1 MVYDK
6 NCALS
11 YTILVEKIRKD
22 LYMRFLK
29 HFSYRSFF
37 MKAVMGISAI
47 CLFVSDGL
55 NASAASIKED
65 NIAHNQ
71 ALAVQSNAV
80 DNWPTGPVVSA
91 ESAILMD
98 ADSGAILYAKNI
110 HQKEYPASTTK
121 ILTTLIASERCS
133 MDEIVDFSYDAVHD
147 IDPGSN
153 HIAIEPGEQLTMEE
167 CLNAIL
173 IRSANEVSFAVAEH
187 ISGTTWQDFGDI
199 MNERAKEL
207 GCVDSH
213 FVNPN
218 GLPNEDHYTSAYD
231 LAMIGKAFFAN
242 EALCKMTMTHMLH
255 ILPSERQPDDIM
267 EVNKMELIPGGK
279 YAYPYLVGCKTGYTD
294 VARSTLVSCAEKDGM
309 KLICVVM
316 KDENPYHY
324 EDTIALFDYGFSN
337 FQKVNIAQTETKY
350 NIENAGSFY
359 GGNDIFGNSEP
370 ILQLNQDDCLTLP
383 NTITFED
390 AVSNISYD
398 NTEPGQVAVITYT
411 YHDVVLGT
419 ASIDFTASEKGSSVF
434 QDETAETTD
443 AAEATAATEGTD
455 STGATKETETAA
467 SETVGDSD
475 NSGIPTA
482 TGQTTSG
489 EEDTASGGPAV
500 IFINVVKVFFWILGI
515 AVVIF
520 LILLLRAF
528 LKNYHFAHRS
538 TRLTWRFNR
547 RRKRSRSRYR
557 SVDQDLQSRRKEAI
571 RQAKKRRKP
580 KKPNRFRD
588 LDF

>member
-1 MVYDK
+1 M
-6 NCALS
+6 
-11 YTILVEKIRKD
+11 
-22 LYMRFLK
+22 
-29 HFSYRSFF
+29 
-37 MKAVMGISAI
+37 
-47 CLFVSDGL
+47 
-55 NASAASIKED
+55 
-65 NIAHNQ
+65 
-71 ALAVQSNAV
+71 

-91 ESAILMD
+91 ESAILID
-98 ADSGAILYAKNI
+98 ADTGAILYAKNI

-316 KDENPYHY
+316 RDENPNYY
-324 EDTIALFDYGFSN
+324 EDTISLFDYGFSN
-337 FQKVNIAQTETKY
+337 FGKVNIAQTETKY
-350 NIENAGSFY
+350 NIENPGSFY
-359 GGNDIFGNSEP
+359 SGNDIFGNSKP
-370 ILQLNQDDCLTLP
+370 ILELNQSDCITLP

-390 AVSNISYD
+390 AVSDISYD
-398 NTEPGQVAVITYT
+398 NTDPGQVAVITYT

-434 QDETAETTD
+434 GDETTGTTEEV
-443 AAEATAATEGTD
+443 EATAATQEPD
-455 STGATKETETAA
+455 SA
-467 SETVGDSD
+467 ETVQPTEGAAADEPTGEGG
-475 NSGIPTA
+475 GIPAA
-482 TGQTTSG
+482 TQPAASG

-528 LKNYHFAHRS
+528 VKNYHFAHRS

-547 RRKRSRSRYR
+547 RRNRSRSRYR
-557 SVDQDLQSRRKEAI
+557 SVDQNLQNRRKEAI

>member
-1 MVYDK
+1 
-6 NCALS
+6 
-11 YTILVEKIRKD
+11 
-22 LYMRFLK
+22 MRFFK
-29 HFSYRSFF
+29 HFSYRTLFT
-37 MKAVMGISAI
+37 KAVMGISAI
-47 CLFVSDGL
+47 CLFASQGL
-55 NASAASIKED
+55 SATAATIKEE
-65 NIAHNQ
+65 NIAYNQ
-71 ALAVQSNAV
+71 SLAVQSNAV
-80 DNWPTGPVVSA
+80 ANWPTGPVISA

-98 ADSGAILYAKNI
+98 ADTGAILYAKNI

-231 LAMIGKAFFAN
+231 LAMIGRAFFAN

-316 KDENPYHY
+316 KDENPNYY
-324 EDTIALFDYGFSN
+324 EDTISLFDYGFSN
-337 FQKVNIAQTETKY
+337 FQRVNISQTETKY
-350 NIENAGSFY
+350 NIDNAGSFY
-359 GGNDIFGNSEP
+359 SGNDIFGNSKP
-370 ILQLNQDDCLTLP
+370 ILQLNQTDSITLP
-383 NTITFED
+383 NTITFWD
-390 AVSNISYD
+390 AVSTISYD
-398 NTEPGQVAVITYT
+398 NTEPGQAAVITYT
-411 YHDVVLGT
+411 YNDVVLGT

-434 QDETAETTD
+434 GDETTGTTD
-443 AAEATAATEGTD
+443 GAEATAATQEPD
-455 STGATKETETAA
+455 STGATQPTEGAA
-467 SETVGDSD
+467 ADEPAGEGG
-475 NSGIPTA
+475 GIPTA
-482 TGQTTSG
+482 TQPTASG

-500 IFINVVKVFFWILGI
+500 IFINVIKVFFWILGI
-515 AVVIF
+515 AVAIF
-520 LILLLRAF
+520 LVLLIRAF
-528 LKNYHFAHRS
+528 IKNYHFAHRS
-538 TRLTWRFNR
+538 TRLTWRFGR

-557 SVDQDLQSRRKEAI
+557 SVDQDLQSRRREAI

>member
-1 MVYDK
+1 MIENVHYHTPF
-6 NCALS
+6 LS
-11 YTILVEKIRKD
+11 GYSRKD

-29 HFSYRSFF
+29 HFSYKAFF
-37 MKAVMGISAI
+37 TKAVMGISAI
-47 CLFVSDGL
+47 CLFASQGL
-55 NASAASIKED
+55 SATAATIKEE
-65 NIAHNQ
+65 NIAYNQ
-71 ALAVQSNAV
+71 SLAVQSNAV
-80 DNWPTGPVVSA
+80 ANWPTGPVISA

-98 ADSGAILYAKNI
+98 ADTGAILYAKNI

-218 GLPNEDHYTSAYD
+218 GLPNEEHYTSAYD
-231 LAMIGKAFFAN
+231 LAMIGRAFFAN

-316 KDENPYHY
+316 RDENPNYY
-324 EDTIALFDYGFSN
+324 EDTISLFDYGFSN
-337 FQKVNIAQTETKY
+337 FQRVNISQTETKY
-350 NIENAGSFY
+350 NIDNAGSFY
-359 GGNDIFGNSEP
+359 SGNDIFGNSKP
-370 ILQLNQDDCLTLP
+370 ILQLNQTDSITLP
-383 NTITFED
+383 NTITFRD
-390 AVSNISYD
+390 AVSEISYD
-398 NTEPGQVAVITYT
+398 NTAPGQAAVITYT
-411 YHDVVLGT
+411 YNDVVLGT

-434 QDETAETTD
+434 GDETTGTTD
-443 AAEATAATEGTD
+443 GTEATAATQEPD
-455 STGATKETETAA
+455 STGATQPTEGAA
-467 SETVGDSD
+467 ADEAAGEGG
-475 NSGIPTA
+475 GIPTA
-482 TGQTTSG
+482 TQPTASG

-500 IFINVVKVFFWILGI
+500 IFINVIKVFFWILGI

-520 LILLLRAF
+520 LMLLVRAF
-528 LKNYHFAHRS
+528 VKNYHFAHRS
-538 TRLTWRFNR
+538 TRLTWRFDR

-557 SVDQDLQSRRKEAI
+557 SVDQDLQSRRREAI

>member
-1 MVYDK
+1 MKQSKKVVARIIILILALFTVIPGTVSQKVY
-6 NCALS
+6 AEPGGS
-11 YTILVEKIRKD
+11 E
-22 LYMRFLK
+22 
-29 HFSYRSFF
+29 S
-37 MKAVMGISAI
+37 
-47 CLFVSDGL
+47 
-55 NASAASIKED
+55 
-65 NIAHNQ
+65 NQ
-71 ALAVQSNAV
+71 AADASKDDSNKKEEKKEEDMTPEEREKKAEEDAYKMEIQSNGWK
-80 DNWPTGPVVSA
+80 NWPKGPGTYGEA
-91 ESAILMD
+91 AIVMD
-98 ADSGAILYAKNI
+98 AGTGSILYAKNI

-218 GLPNEDHYTSAYD
+218 GLPNEEHYTSAYD
-231 LAMIGKAFFAN
+231 LAMIGRAFFAN

-316 KDENPYHY
+316 KDENPNYY

-337 FQKVNIAQTETKY
+337 FQRMNISQTETKY
-350 NIENAGSFY
+350 NIDNAGAFY
-359 GGNDIFGNSEP
+359 SGNDIFGNSKP
-370 ILQLNQDDCLTLP
+370 ILQLNQNDSITLP
-383 NTITFED
+383 NTITFRD
-390 AVSNISYD
+390 AVSAISYD
-398 NTEPGQVAVITYT
+398 NTAPGQAAVITYT
-411 YHDVVLGT
+411 YNDVVLGT

-434 QDETAETTD
+434 GDETTGTTD
-443 AAEATAATEGTD
+443 GAEATAATQEPD
-455 STGATKETETAA
+455 STGATQPAA
-467 SETVGDSD
+467 
-475 NSGIPTA
+475 
-482 TGQTTSG
+482 SG

-500 IFINVVKVFFWILGI
+500 IFINVIKVFFWILGI

-520 LILLLRAF
+520 LILLIRAF
-528 LKNYHFAHRS
+528 IKNYQFAHRS
-538 TRLTWRFNR
+538 TRLTWRFGR

-557 SVDQDLQSRRKEAI
+557 SVNQDLQSRRREAI

>member
-1 MVYDK
+1 MIENVHYHTPF
-6 NCALS
+6 LS
-11 YTILVEKIRKD
+11 GYSRKD

-29 HFSYRSFF
+29 HFSYRAFF
-37 MKAVMGISAI
+37 TKAVMGISAI
-47 CLFVSDGL
+47 CLFASQGL
-55 NASAASIKED
+55 SATAATIKEE
-65 NIAHNQ
+65 NIAYNQ
-71 ALAVQSNAV
+71 SLAVQSNAV
-80 DNWPTGPVVSA
+80 ANWPTGPVISA

-98 ADSGAILYAKNI
+98 ADTGAILYAKNI

-218 GLPNEDHYTSAYD
+218 GLPNEEHYTSAYD
-231 LAMIGKAFFAN
+231 LAMIGRAFFAN

-316 KDENPYHY
+316 KDENPNYY
-324 EDTIALFDYGFSN
+324 EDTISLFDYGFSN
-337 FQKVNIAQTETKY
+337 FQRVNISQTETKY
-350 NIENAGSFY
+350 NIDNAGSFY
-359 GGNDIFGNSEP
+359 SGNDIFGNSKP
-370 ILQLNQDDCLTLP
+370 ILQLNQNDSITLP
-383 NTITFED
+383 NTITFWD
-390 AVSNISYD
+390 AVSTISYD
-398 NTEPGQVAVITYT
+398 NTEPGQAAVITYT
-411 YHDVVLGT
+411 YNDVVLGT

-434 QDETAETTD
+434 GDETTGTTD
-443 AAEATAATEGTD
+443 GAEATAATQEPD
-455 STGATKETETAA
+455 STGATQPTEGAA
-467 SETVGDSD
+467 ADEPAGEGG
-475 NSGIPTA
+475 GIPTA
-482 TGQTTSG
+482 TQPTASG

-500 IFINVVKVFFWILGI
+500 IFINVIKVFFWILGI
-515 AVVIF
+515 AAAIF
-520 LILLLRAF
+520 LVLLTRAF
-528 LKNYHFAHRS
+528 IKNYHFAHRS
-538 TRLTWRFNR
+538 TRLTWRFGR

-557 SVDQDLQSRRKEAI
+557 SVDQDLQSRRREAI

>member
-1 MVYDK
+1 
-6 NCALS
+6 
-11 YTILVEKIRKD
+11 
-22 LYMRFLK
+22 MRFFN
-29 HFSYRSFF
+29 HFSYRTFF
-37 MKAVMGISAI
+37 TKAVMGISAI
-47 CLFVSDGL
+47 CLFASQGL
-55 NASAASIKED
+55 SASAATIKEE
-65 NIAHNQ
+65 NIAYNQ
-71 ALAVQSNAV
+71 SLAVQSNAV
-80 DNWPTGPVVSA
+80 ANWPTGPVVSA

-98 ADSGAILYAKNI
+98 ADTGAILYAKNI

-153 HIAIEPGEQLTMEE
+153 HIAIDPGEQLTMEE

-187 ISGTTWQDFGDI
+187 ISGTTWQDFASI

-207 GCVDSH
+207 GCVDSN

-218 GLPNEDHYTSAYD
+218 GLPNENHYTSAYD
-231 LAMIGKAFFAN
+231 LAMIGRAFFAN

-255 ILPSERQPDDIM
+255 ISPSERQPDDIM

-294 VARSTLVSCAEKDGM
+294 VARSTLVSCAEKAGM

-316 KDENPYHY
+316 KDENPNYY

-337 FQKVNIAQTETKY
+337 FQRVNISQTETRY

-359 GGNDIFGNSEP
+359 SGNDIFGNSTP
-370 ILQLNQDDCLTLP
+370 ILELNQTDCITLP
-383 NTITFED
+383 NTITFQD

-411 YHDVVLGT
+411 YNNVVLGT
-419 ASIDFTASEKGSSVF
+419 ASLDFTAAENGSSVF
-434 QDETAETTD
+434 RDNTVETAEATEETGETG
-443 AAEATAATEGTD
+443 EAQTAATEEGVAETG
-455 STGATKETETAA
+455 STG
-467 SETVGDSD
+467 
-475 NSGIPTA
+475 GIPAA
-482 TGQTTSG
+482 TQETSVEEENSASDGQ
-489 EEDTASGGPAV
+489 PV
-500 IFINVVKVFFWILGI
+500 IFVNVVKVFFCVLGV
-515 AVVIF
+515 AVLIF
-520 LILLLRAF
+520 LAFLLRSVI
-528 LKNYHFAHRS
+528 KNYHFAHRS

-547 RRKRSRSRYR
+547 RRNRSRSRYH
-557 SVDQDLQSRRKEAI
+557 SVDQGLRSRRKEAI
-571 RQAKKRRKP
+571 RQAKRRQKS
-580 KKPNRFRD
+580 KKSTRFHG
-588 LDF
+588 

>member
-1 MVYDK
+1 
-6 NCALS
+6 
-11 YTILVEKIRKD
+11 
-22 LYMRFLK
+22 
-29 HFSYRSFF
+29 
-37 MKAVMGISAI
+37 MGISAI
-47 CLFVSDGL
+47 CLFASQGL
-55 NASAASIKED
+55 SATAATIKEE
-65 NIAHNQ
+65 NIAYNQ
-71 ALAVQSNAV
+71 SLAVQSNAV
-80 DNWPTGPVVSA
+80 ANWPTGPVISA

-98 ADSGAILYAKNI
+98 ADTGAILYAKNI

-231 LAMIGKAFFAN
+231 LAMIGRAFFAN

-316 KDENPYHY
+316 KDENPNYY

-337 FQKVNIAQTETKY
+337 FQRVNISQTETKY
-350 NIENAGSFY
+350 NIDNAGSFY
-359 GGNDIFGNSEP
+359 SGNDIFGNSKP
-370 ILQLNQDDCLTLP
+370 ILQLNQNDSITLP
-383 NTITFED
+383 NTITFRD
-390 AVSNISYD
+390 AVSTISYD
-398 NTEPGQVAVITYT
+398 NTEPGQAAVITYT
-411 YHDVVLGT
+411 YNDVVLGT

-434 QDETAETTD
+434 GDETTGTTD
-443 AAEATAATEGTD
+443 GTEATAATQEPD
-455 STGATKETETAA
+455 STGATQPTEGAA
-467 SETVGDSD
+467 ADEPAGEGG
-475 NSGIPTA
+475 GIPTA
-482 TGQTTSG
+482 TQPTASG

-500 IFINVVKVFFWILGI
+500 IFINVIKVFFWILGI
-515 AVVIF
+515 VAAIF
-520 LILLLRAF
+520 LVLLIRAF
-528 LKNYHFAHRS
+528 IKNYHFAHRS
-538 TRLTWRFNR
+538 TRLTWRFGR

-557 SVDQDLQSRRKEAI
+557 SVDQDLQSRRREAI

>member
-1 MVYDK
+1 
-6 NCALS
+6 
-11 YTILVEKIRKD
+11 
-22 LYMRFLK
+22 
-29 HFSYRSFF
+29 
-37 MKAVMGISAI
+37 MGISAL
-47 CLFVSDGL
+47 CLFASQGL
-55 NASAASIKED
+55 SVSAATIKEE
-65 NIAHNQ
+65 NIARNQ
-71 ALAVQSNAV
+71 ALAIQSNEVA
-80 DNWPTGPVVSA
+80 NWPTGPVVSA
-91 ESAILMD
+91 GSAILMD
-98 ADSGAILYAKNI
+98 ADTGAILYAKNI

-153 HIAIEPGEQLTMEE
+153 HIAIEPGEQLTIEE

-231 LAMIGKAFFAN
+231 LAMIGRAFFAN

-316 KDENPYHY
+316 KDENPNYY

-337 FQKVNIAQTETKY
+337 FQRMNISQTETKY
-350 NIENAGSFY
+350 NIDNAGAFY
-359 GGNDIFGNSEP
+359 SGNDIFGNSKP
-370 ILQLNQDDCLTLP
+370 ILQLNQNDSITLP
-383 NTITFED
+383 NTITFQD
-390 AVSNISYD
+390 AVSAISYD
-398 NTEPGQVAVITYT
+398 NTAPGQAAVITYT
-411 YHDVVLGT
+411 YNDVVLGT

-434 QDETAETTD
+434 GDETTGTTD
-443 AAEATAATEGTD
+443 GAEATAATQEPG
-455 STGATKETETAA
+455 STGATQPTEGAA
-467 SETVGDSD
+467 ADEPADEGG
-475 NSGIPTA
+475 GIPTA
-482 TGQTTSG
+482 TQPAASG

-500 IFINVVKVFFWILGI
+500 IFINVIKVFFWILGI

-528 LKNYHFAHRS
+528 IKNYQFAHRS
-538 TRLTWRFNR
+538 TRLTWRFGR

-557 SVDQDLQSRRKEAI
+557 SVNQDLQSRRREAI

>member
-1 MVYDK
+1 
-6 NCALS
+6 
-11 YTILVEKIRKD
+11 
-22 LYMRFLK
+22 
-29 HFSYRSFF
+29 
-37 MKAVMGISAI
+37 MGISAL
-47 CLFVSDGL
+47 CLFASQGL
-55 NASAASIKED
+55 SVSAATIKEE
-65 NIAHNQ
+65 NIARNQ
-71 ALAVQSNAV
+71 ALAIQSNEVA
-80 DNWPTGPVVSA
+80 NWPTGPVVSA

-98 ADSGAILYAKNI
+98 ADTGAILYAKNI
-110 HQKEYPASTTK
+110 HQQEYPASTTK

-153 HIAIEPGEQLTMEE
+153 HIAIDPGEQLTMEE

-218 GLPNEDHYTSAYD
+218 GLPNEEHYTSAYD
-231 LAMIGKAFFAN
+231 LAMIGRAFFAN

-316 KDENPYHY
+316 KDENPNYY

-337 FQKVNIAQTETKY
+337 FQRANISQTETKY
-350 NIENAGSFY
+350 NIDNAGAFY
-359 GGNDIFGNSEP
+359 SGNDIFGNSKP
-370 ILQLNQDDCLTLP
+370 ILQLNQNDSITLP
-383 NTITFED
+383 NTITFRD
-390 AVSNISYD
+390 AVSAISYD
-398 NTEPGQVAVITYT
+398 NTAPGQAAVITYT
-411 YHDVVLGT
+411 YNDVVLGT

-434 QDETAETTD
+434 GDETTGTTD
-443 AAEATAATEGTD
+443 GAEATAATQEPD
-455 STGATKETETAA
+455 STGATQPTEGAA
-467 SETVGDSD
+467 ADEPADEGG
-475 NSGIPTA
+475 GIPTA
-482 TGQTTSG
+482 TQPATSG

-500 IFINVVKVFFWILGI
+500 IFINVIKVFFWILGI

-520 LILLLRAF
+520 LILLIRAF
-528 LKNYHFAHRS
+528 IKNYQFAHRS
-538 TRLTWRFNR
+538 TRLTWRFGR

-557 SVDQDLQSRRKEAI
+557 SVNQDLQSRRREAI

>member
-1 MVYDK
+1 MIENVHYHTPF
-6 NCALS
+6 LS
-11 YTILVEKIRKD
+11 GYSRKD
-22 LYMRFLK
+22 LYMRFSK
-29 HFSYRSFF
+29 HFSYRAFF
-37 MKAVMGISAI
+37 TKAVMGISAI
-47 CLFVSDGL
+47 CLFASQGL
-55 NASAASIKED
+55 SATAATIKEE
-65 NIAHNQ
+65 NIAYNQ
-71 ALAVQSNAV
+71 SLAVQSNAV
-80 DNWPTGPVVSA
+80 ANWPTGPVISA

-98 ADSGAILYAKNI
+98 ADTGAILYAKNI

-187 ISGTTWQDFGDI
+187 ISGTTWHDFGDI

-231 LAMIGKAFFAN
+231 LAMIGRAFFAN

-316 KDENPYHY
+316 KDENPNYY
-324 EDTIALFDYGFSN
+324 EDTISLFDYGFSN
-337 FQKVNIAQTETKY
+337 FQRVNISQTETKY
-350 NIENAGSFY
+350 NIDNAGSFY
-359 GGNDIFGNSEP
+359 SGNDIFGNSKP
-370 ILQLNQDDCLTLP
+370 ILQLNQTDSITLP
-383 NTITFED
+383 NTITFWD
-390 AVSNISYD
+390 AVSTISYD
-398 NTEPGQVAVITYT
+398 NTEPGQAAVITYT
-411 YHDVVLGT
+411 YNDVVLGT

-434 QDETAETTD
+434 GDETTGTTD
-443 AAEATAATEGTD
+443 GAEATAATQEQD
-455 STGATKETETAA
+455 STGATQPTEGAA
-467 SETVGDSD
+467 ADEPAGEGG
-475 NSGIPTA
+475 GIPTA
-482 TGQTTSG
+482 TQPTASG

-500 IFINVVKVFFWILGI
+500 IFINVIKVFFWILGI
-515 AVVIF
+515 AAAIF
-520 LILLLRAF
+520 LVLLIRAF
-528 LKNYHFAHRS
+528 IKNYHFAHRS
-538 TRLTWRFNR
+538 TRLTWRFGR

-557 SVDQDLQSRRKEAI
+557 SVDQDLQSRRREAI

>member
-1 MVYDK
+1 
-6 NCALS
+6 
-11 YTILVEKIRKD
+11 
-22 LYMRFLK
+22 
-29 HFSYRSFF
+29 
-37 MKAVMGISAI
+37 MGISAL
-47 CLFVSDGL
+47 CLFASQGL
-55 NASAASIKED
+55 SVSAATIKEE
-65 NIAHNQ
+65 NIARNQ
-71 ALAVQSNAV
+71 ALAIQSNEVA
-80 DNWPTGPVVSA
+80 NWPTGPVVSA
-91 ESAILMD
+91 GSAILMD
-98 ADSGAILYAKNI
+98 ADTGAILYAKNI
-110 HQKEYPASTTK
+110 HQQEYPASTTK

-218 GLPNEDHYTSAYD
+218 GLPNEEHYTSAYD
-231 LAMIGKAFFAN
+231 LAMIGRAFFAN

-316 KDENPYHY
+316 KDENPNYY

-337 FQKVNIAQTETKY
+337 FQRMNISQTETKY
-350 NIENAGSFY
+350 NIDNAGAFY
-359 GGNDIFGNSEP
+359 SGNDIFGNSKP
-370 ILQLNQDDCLTLP
+370 ILQLNQNDSITLP
-383 NTITFED
+383 NTITFQD
-390 AVSNISYD
+390 AVSAISYD
-398 NTEPGQVAVITYT
+398 NTAPGQAAVITYT
-411 YHDVVLGT
+411 YNDVVLGT

-434 QDETAETTD
+434 GGETTGTTD
-443 AAEATAATEGTD
+443 GAEATAATQEPG
-455 STGATKETETAA
+455 STGATQPTEGAA
-467 SETVGDSD
+467 ADEPADEGG
-475 NSGIPTA
+475 GIPTA
-482 TGQTTSG
+482 TQPAASG

-500 IFINVVKVFFWILGI
+500 IFINVIKVFFWILGI

-528 LKNYHFAHRS
+528 IKNYQFAHRS
-538 TRLTWRFNR
+538 TRLTWRFGR

-557 SVDQDLQSRRKEAI
+557 SVNQDLQSRRREAI

>member
-1 MVYDK
+1 
-6 NCALS
+6 
-11 YTILVEKIRKD
+11 
-22 LYMRFLK
+22 MRFLK
-29 HFSYRSFF
+29 HFSYRTFF
-37 MKAVMGISAI
+37 TKAVMGISAI
-47 CLFVSDGL
+47 CLFASQGL
-55 NASAASIKED
+55 SATAATIKEE
-65 NIAHNQ
+65 NIAYNQ
-71 ALAVQSNAV
+71 SLAVQSNAV
-80 DNWPTGPVVSA
+80 ANWPTGPVISA

-98 ADSGAILYAKNI
+98 ADTGAILYAKNI

-231 LAMIGKAFFAN
+231 LAMIGRAFFAN

-316 KDENPYHY
+316 KDENPNYY
-324 EDTIALFDYGFSN
+324 EDTISLFDYGFSN
-337 FQKVNIAQTETKY
+337 FQRVNISQTETKY
-350 NIENAGSFY
+350 NIDNAGSFY
-359 GGNDIFGNSEP
+359 SGNDIFGNSKP
-370 ILQLNQDDCLTLP
+370 ILQLNQTDSITLP
-383 NTITFED
+383 NTITFWD
-390 AVSNISYD
+390 AVSTISYD
-398 NTEPGQVAVITYT
+398 NTEPGQAAVITYT
-411 YHDVVLGT
+411 YNDVVLGT

-434 QDETAETTD
+434 GDETTGTTD
-443 AAEATAATEGTD
+443 GAEATAATQEPD
-455 STGATKETETAA
+455 STGATQPTEGAA
-467 SETVGDSD
+467 ADEPAGEGG
-475 NSGIPTA
+475 GIPTA
-482 TGQTTSG
+482 TQPTASG
-489 EEDTASGGPAV
+489 EEDTVSGGPAV
-500 IFINVVKVFFWILGI
+500 IFINVIKVFFWILGI

-520 LILLLRAF
+520 LILLIRAF
-528 LKNYHFAHRS
+528 IKNYQFAHRS
-538 TRLTWRFNR
+538 TRLTWRFGR

-557 SVDQDLQSRRKEAI
+557 SVNQDLQSRRREAI

>member
-1 MVYDK
+1 MQFF
-6 NCALS
+6 
-11 YTILVEKIRKD
+11 R
-22 LYMRFLK
+22 
-29 HFSYRSFF
+29 HFSYRTIFT
-37 MKAVMGISAI
+37 KAVLGISAL
-47 CLFVSDGL
+47 CLLASQGLCVS
-55 NASAASIKED
+55 ATTIKEE

-71 ALAVQSNAV
+71 SLAIQSNAV
-80 DNWPTGPVVSA
+80 ENWPTGPVVSA

-98 ADSGAILYAKNI
+98 ADTGAILYAKNI
-110 HQKEYPASTTK
+110 HQQEYPASTTK

-187 ISGTTWQDFGDI
+187 ISGTTWQDFAPI

-207 GCVDSH
+207 GCVDSN

-218 GLPNEDHYTSAYD
+218 GLPNENHYTSAYD
-231 LAMIGKAFFAN
+231 LAMIGRAFFAN

-316 KDENPYHY
+316 KDENPNYY

-337 FQKVNIAQTETKY
+337 FQRVNISQTETKY

-359 GGNDIFGNSEP
+359 SGNDIFGNSKP
-370 ILQLNQDDCLTLP
+370 ILELNQTDSITLP
-383 NTITFED
+383 NTITFQD
-390 AVSNISYD
+390 AVSSISYD

-411 YHDVVLGT
+411 YNDVVLGT
-419 ASIDFTASEKGSSVF
+419 ASLDFTAAEMGSSVF
-434 QDETAETTD
+434 RGNTEETT
-443 AAEATAATEGTD
+443 EATTE
-455 STGATKETETAA
+455 STQNGEPQSVPTGESNIETTETA
-467 SETVGDSD
+467 GDKTD
-475 NSGIPTA
+475 NAGGIPAA
-482 TGQTTSG
+482 TQETDP
-489 EEDTASGGPAV
+489 EEESNASGGPAV
-500 IFINVVKVFFWILGI
+500 IFINVVKVFFCILGV
-515 AVVIF
+515 AVLIF
-520 LILLLRAF
+520 LAFLLRAVI
-528 LKNYHFAHRS
+528 KNYHFAHRS

-547 RRKRSRSRYR
+547 RRNRSRSGYR
-557 SVDQDLQSRRKEAI
+557 SVDQDLRNRRKEAI

-580 KKPNRFRD
+580 KKSSRFRG
-588 LDF
+588 

>member
-1 MVYDK
+1 MQFF
-6 NCALS
+6 
-11 YTILVEKIRKD
+11 R
-22 LYMRFLK
+22 
-29 HFSYRSFF
+29 HFSYRSFLTR
-37 MKAVMGISAI
+37 AVMGISAL
-47 CLFVSDGL
+47 CLFASQGL
-55 NASAASIKED
+55 SVSAATIKEE

-71 ALAVQSNAV
+71 ALAIQSNEVA
-80 DNWPTGPVVSA
+80 NWPTGPVVSA

-98 ADSGAILYAKNI
+98 ADTGAILYAKNI
-110 HQKEYPASTTK
+110 HQQEYPASTTK

-153 HIAIEPGEQLTMEE
+153 HIAIDPGEQLTMEE

-218 GLPNEDHYTSAYD
+218 GLPNEEHYTSAYD
-231 LAMIGKAFFAN
+231 LAMIGRAFFAN

-316 KDENPYHY
+316 KDENPNYY

-337 FQKVNIAQTETKY
+337 FQRANISQTETKY
-350 NIENAGSFY
+350 NIDNAGAFY
-359 GGNDIFGNSEP
+359 SGNDIFGNSKP
-370 ILQLNQDDCLTLP
+370 ILQLNQNDSITLP
-383 NTITFED
+383 NTITFQD
-390 AVSNISYD
+390 AVSAISYD
-398 NTEPGQVAVITYT
+398 NTAPGQAAVITYT
-411 YHDVVLGT
+411 YNDVVLGT

-434 QDETAETTD
+434 GDETTGTTD
-443 AAEATAATEGTD
+443 GAEATAATQEPD
-455 STGATKETETAA
+455 STGATQPTEGAA
-467 SETVGDSD
+467 ADEPADEGG
-475 NSGIPTA
+475 GIPTA
-482 TGQTTSG
+482 TQPAASG

-500 IFINVVKVFFWILGI
+500 IFINVIKVFFWILGI

-520 LILLLRAF
+520 LILLIRAF
-528 LKNYHFAHRS
+528 IKNYQFAHRS
-538 TRLTWRFNR
+538 TRLTWRFGR

-557 SVDQDLQSRRKEAI
+557 SVNQDLQSRRREAI

>member
-1 MVYDK
+1 MIENVHYHTPF
-6 NCALS
+6 LS
-11 YTILVEKIRKD
+11 GYSRKD

-29 HFSYRSFF
+29 HFSYKAFF
-37 MKAVMGISAI
+37 TKAVMGISAI
-47 CLFVSDGL
+47 CLFASQGL
-55 NASAASIKED
+55 SATAATIKEE
-65 NIAHNQ
+65 NIAYNQ
-71 ALAVQSNAV
+71 SLAVQSNAV
-80 DNWPTGPVVSA
+80 ANWPTGPVISA

-98 ADSGAILYAKNI
+98 ADTGAILYAKNI

-218 GLPNEDHYTSAYD
+218 GLPNEEHYTSAYD
-231 LAMIGKAFFAN
+231 LAMIGRAFFAN

-294 VARSTLVSCAEKDGM
+294 VARSTLVSCAEKNGM

-316 KDENPYHY
+316 RDENPNYY
-324 EDTIALFDYGFSN
+324 EDTISLFDYGFSN
-337 FQKVNIAQTETKY
+337 FQRVNISQTETKY
-350 NIENAGSFY
+350 NIDNAGAFY
-359 GGNDIFGNSEP
+359 SGNDIFGNSKP
-370 ILQLNQDDCLTLP
+370 ILQLNQNDSITLP
-383 NTITFED
+383 NTITFWD
-390 AVSNISYD
+390 AVSTISYD
-398 NTEPGQVAVITYT
+398 NTAPGQAAVITYT
-411 YHDVVLGT
+411 YNDVVLGT

-434 QDETAETTD
+434 GDETTGTTD
-443 AAEATAATEGTD
+443 GAEATAATQEPD
-455 STGATKETETAA
+455 STGATQPTEGAA
-467 SETVGDSD
+467 ADEPAGEGG
-475 NSGIPTA
+475 GIPTA
-482 TGQTTSG
+482 TQPTASG

-500 IFINVVKVFFWILGI
+500 IFINVIKVFFWILGI
-515 AVVIF
+515 AAAIF
-520 LILLLRAF
+520 LVLLIRAF
-528 LKNYHFAHRS
+528 IKNYHFAHRS
-538 TRLTWRFNR
+538 TRLTWRFGR

-557 SVDQDLQSRRKEAI
+557 SVDQDLQSRRREAI

>member
-1 MVYDK
+1 
-6 NCALS
+6 
-11 YTILVEKIRKD
+11 
-22 LYMRFLK
+22 
-29 HFSYRSFF
+29 
-37 MKAVMGISAI
+37 MGISAI
-47 CLFVSDGL
+47 CLFASQGL
-55 NASAASIKED
+55 SATAATIKEE
-65 NIAHNQ
+65 NIAYNQ
-71 ALAVQSNAV
+71 SLAVQSNAV
-80 DNWPTGPVVSA
+80 ANWPTGPVISA

-98 ADSGAILYAKNI
+98 ADTGAILYAKNI

-231 LAMIGKAFFAN
+231 LAMIGRAFFAN

-316 KDENPYHY
+316 KDENPNYY
-324 EDTIALFDYGFSN
+324 EDTISLFDYGFSN
-337 FQKVNIAQTETKY
+337 FQRVNISQTETKY
-350 NIENAGSFY
+350 NIDNAGSFY
-359 GGNDIFGNSEP
+359 SGNDIFGNSKP
-370 ILQLNQDDCLTLP
+370 ILQLNQTDSITLP
-383 NTITFED
+383 NTITFWD
-390 AVSNISYD
+390 AVSTISYD
-398 NTEPGQVAVITYT
+398 NTEPGQAAVITYT
-411 YHDVVLGT
+411 YNDVVLGT

-434 QDETAETTD
+434 GDETTGTTD
-443 AAEATAATEGTD
+443 GAEATAATQEPD
-455 STGATKETETAA
+455 STGATQPTEGAA
-467 SETVGDSD
+467 ADEPAGEGG
-475 NSGIPTA
+475 GIPTA
-482 TGQTTSG
+482 TQPTASG
-489 EEDTASGGPAV
+489 KEDTASGGPAV
-500 IFINVVKVFFWILGI
+500 IFINVIKVFFWILGI
-515 AVVIF
+515 AAAIF
-520 LILLLRAF
+520 LVLLTRAF
-528 LKNYHFAHRS
+528 IKNYHFAHRS
-538 TRLTWRFNR
+538 TRLTWRFGR

-557 SVDQDLQSRRKEAI
+557 SVDQDLQSRRREAI

>member
-1 MVYDK
+1 
-6 NCALS
+6 
-11 YTILVEKIRKD
+11 
-22 LYMRFLK
+22 MRFFN
-29 HFSYRSFF
+29 HFSYRTFF
-37 MKAVMGISAI
+37 TKAVMGISAI
-47 CLFVSDGL
+47 CLFASQGL
-55 NASAASIKED
+55 SASAATIKEE
-65 NIAHNQ
+65 NIAYNQ
-71 ALAVQSNAV
+71 SLAVQSNAV
-80 DNWPTGPVVSA
+80 ANWPTGPVVSA

-98 ADSGAILYAKNI
+98 ADTGAILYAKNI

-153 HIAIEPGEQLTMEE
+153 HIAIDPGEQLTMEE

-187 ISGTTWQDFGDI
+187 ISGTTWQDFAPI

-207 GCVDSH
+207 GCVDSN

-218 GLPNEDHYTSAYD
+218 GLPNENHYTSAYD

-255 ILPSERQPDDIM
+255 ISPSERQPDDIM

-316 KDENPYHY
+316 KDENPNYY

-337 FQKVNIAQTETKY
+337 FQRVNISQTETRY

-359 GGNDIFGNSEP
+359 SGNDIFGNSTP
-370 ILQLNQDDCLTLP
+370 ILELNQTDCITLP
-383 NTITFED
+383 NTTTFQD

-411 YHDVVLGT
+411 YNDVVLGT
-419 ASIDFTASEKGSSVF
+419 ASLDFTAAENGSSVF
-434 QDETAETTD
+434 RDNTAETAEATEETGETGEAQTT
-443 AAEATAATEGTD
+443 ATEEGVAETGSTGGIPAATQ
-455 STGATKETETAA
+455 ETSVEEENSA
-467 SETVGDSD
+467 SD
-475 NSGIPTA
+475 
-482 TGQTTSG
+482 GQ
-489 EEDTASGGPAV
+489 PV
-500 IFINVVKVFFWILGI
+500 IFVNVVKVFFCVLGV
-515 AVVIF
+515 AVLIF
-520 LILLLRAF
+520 LAFLLRSVI
-528 LKNYHFAHRS
+528 KNYYFAHRS

-547 RRKRSRSRYR
+547 RRNRSRSRYH
-557 SVDQDLQSRRKEAI
+557 SVDQDLRSRRKEAI
-571 RQAKKRRKP
+571 RQAKRRQKS
-580 KKPNRFRD
+580 KKSTRFHG
-588 LDF
+588 

>member
-1 MVYDK
+1 
-6 NCALS
+6 
-11 YTILVEKIRKD
+11 
-22 LYMRFLK
+22 MRFFN
-29 HFSYRSFF
+29 HFSYRTFF
-37 MKAVMGISAI
+37 TKAVMGISAI
-47 CLFVSDGL
+47 CLFASQGL
-55 NASAASIKED
+55 SASAATIKEE
-65 NIAHNQ
+65 NIAYNQ
-71 ALAVQSNAV
+71 SLAVQSNAV
-80 DNWPTGPVVSA
+80 ANWPTGPVVSA

-98 ADSGAILYAKNI
+98 ADTGAILYAKNI

-153 HIAIEPGEQLTMEE
+153 HIAIDPGEQLTMEE

-187 ISGTTWQDFGDI
+187 ISGTTWQDFAPV

-207 GCVDSH
+207 GCVDSN

-218 GLPNEDHYTSAYD
+218 GLPNENHYTSAYD
-231 LAMIGKAFFAN
+231 LAMIGRAFFAN

-255 ILPSERQPDDIM
+255 ISPSERQPDDIM

-316 KDENPYHY
+316 KDENPNYY

-337 FQKVNIAQTETKY
+337 FQRVNISQTETRY

-359 GGNDIFGNSEP
+359 SGNDIFGNSTP
-370 ILQLNQDDCLTLP
+370 ILELNQTDCITLP
-383 NTITFED
+383 NTITFQD

-398 NTEPGQVAVITYT
+398 NTESGQVAVITYT
-411 YHDVVLGT
+411 YNDVVLGT
-419 ASIDFTASEKGSSVF
+419 ASLDFTAAENGSSVF
-434 QDETAETTD
+434 RDNTAETG
-443 AAEATAATEGTD
+443 EAQTAATEESVAETG
-455 STGATKETETAA
+455 STG
-467 SETVGDSD
+467 
-475 NSGIPTA
+475 GIPAA
-482 TGQTTSG
+482 TQETSVEEENSASDGQ
-489 EEDTASGGPAV
+489 PV
-500 IFINVVKVFFWILGI
+500 IFVNVVKVFFCVLGV
-515 AVVIF
+515 AVLIF
-520 LILLLRAF
+520 LAFLLRSVI
-528 LKNYHFAHRS
+528 KNYHFAHRS

-547 RRKRSRSRYR
+547 RRNRSRSRYH
-557 SVDQDLQSRRKEAI
+557 SVDQDLRSRRKEAI
-571 RQAKKRRKP
+571 RQAKRRQKS
-580 KKPNRFRD
+580 KKSTRFHG
-588 LDF
+588 

>member
-1 MVYDK
+1 MIENVHYHTPF
-6 NCALS
+6 LS
-11 YTILVEKIRKD
+11 GYSRKD
-22 LYMRFLK
+22 LYMRFFK
-29 HFSYRSFF
+29 HFSYRTLFT
-37 MKAVMGISAI
+37 KAVMGISVI
-47 CLFVSDGL
+47 CLFASNGL
-55 NASAASIKED
+55 AVSAATIKEE
-65 NIAHNQ
+65 NIARNQ
-71 ALAVQSNAV
+71 SLAVQSNAV
-80 DNWPTGPVVSA
+80 ANWPTGPVISA

-98 ADSGAILYAKNI
+98 ADTGAILYAKNI

-231 LAMIGKAFFAN
+231 LAMIGRAFFAN

-316 KDENPYHY
+316 KDENPNYY
-324 EDTIALFDYGFSN
+324 EDTISLFDYGFSN
-337 FQKVNIAQTETKY
+337 FQRVNISQTETKY
-350 NIENAGSFY
+350 NIDNAGSFY
-359 GGNDIFGNSEP
+359 SGNDIFGNSKP
-370 ILQLNQDDCLTLP
+370 ILQLNQTDSITLP
-383 NTITFED
+383 NTITFWD
-390 AVSNISYD
+390 AVSTISYD
-398 NTEPGQVAVITYT
+398 NTEPGQAAVITYT
-411 YHDVVLGT
+411 YNDVVLGT

-434 QDETAETTD
+434 GDETTGTTD
-443 AAEATAATEGTD
+443 GAEATAATQEPD
-455 STGATKETETAA
+455 STGATQPTEGAA
-467 SETVGDSD
+467 ADEPAGEGG
-475 NSGIPTA
+475 GIPTA
-482 TGQTTSG
+482 TQPTASG

-500 IFINVVKVFFWILGI
+500 IFINVIKVFFWILGI
-515 AVVIF
+515 AAAIF
-520 LILLLRAF
+520 LVLLTRAF
-528 LKNYHFAHRS
+528 IKNYHFAHRS
-538 TRLTWRFNR
+538 TRLTWRFGR

-557 SVDQDLQSRRKEAI
+557 SVDQDLQSRRREAI

>member
-1 MVYDK
+1 MQFF
-6 NCALS
+6 
-11 YTILVEKIRKD
+11 R
-22 LYMRFLK
+22 
-29 HFSYRSFF
+29 HFSYRNFLT
-37 MKAVMGISAI
+37 KAVMGISAL
-47 CLFVSDGL
+47 CLF
-55 NASAASIKED
+55 ASQGMGVCAATIKEE
-65 NIAHNQ
+65 NIARNQ
-71 ALAVQSNAV
+71 SLAVQSNAV
-80 DNWPTGPVVSA
+80 ANWPTGPVVSA

-98 ADSGAILYAKNI
+98 ADTGAILYAKNI
-110 HQKEYPASTTK
+110 HQQEYPASTTK

-153 HIAIEPGEQLTMEE
+153 HIAIDPGEQLTMEE

-187 ISGTTWQDFGDI
+187 ISGTTWQDFAPI

-207 GCVDSH
+207 GCVDSN

-218 GLPNEDHYTSAYD
+218 GLPNENHYTSAYD
-231 LAMIGKAFFAN
+231 LAMIGRAFFAN

-316 KDENPYHY
+316 KDENPNYY

-337 FQKVNIAQTETKY
+337 FQRVNISQTETRY

-359 GGNDIFGNSEP
+359 SGNDIFGNSKP
-370 ILQLNQDDCLTLP
+370 ILELNQTDSITLP
-383 NTITFED
+383 NTITFQD
-390 AVSNISYD
+390 AVSSISYD

-411 YHDVVLGT
+411 YNDVVLGT
-419 ASIDFTASEKGSSVF
+419 ASLDFTAAEMGSSVF
-434 QDETAETTD
+434 RENTEETEEATETTGETGDAQTASVEEDATETAENAGNTGGIP
-443 AAEATAATEGTD
+443 AATQEN
-455 STGATKETETAA
+455 A
-467 SETVGDSD
+467 
-475 NSGIPTA
+475 P
-482 TGQTTSG
+482 
-489 EEDTASGGPAV
+489 EEESNTSGGPAV
-500 IFINVVKVFFWILGI
+500 IFINVVKVFFCILGV
-515 AVVIF
+515 AVLIF
-520 LILLLRAF
+520 LGFLLRAVI
-528 LKNYHFAHRS
+528 KNYHFAHRS

-547 RRKRSRSRYR
+547 RRNRSRSRYH
-557 SVDQDLQSRRKEAI
+557 SVDQDLRNRRKEAI
-571 RQAKKRRKP
+571 RQAKKRQKP
-580 KKPNRFRD
+580 KKSNRFRG
-588 LDF
+588 

>member
-1 MVYDK
+1 
-6 NCALS
+6 
-11 YTILVEKIRKD
+11 
-22 LYMRFLK
+22 
-29 HFSYRSFF
+29 
-37 MKAVMGISAI
+37 MGISAI
-47 CLFVSDGL
+47 CLFASQGL
-55 NASAASIKED
+55 SATAATIKEE
-65 NIAHNQ
+65 NIAYNQ
-71 ALAVQSNAV
+71 SLAVQSNAV
-80 DNWPTGPVVSA
+80 ANWPTGPVISA

-98 ADSGAILYAKNI
+98 ADTGAILYAKNI

-231 LAMIGKAFFAN
+231 LAMIGRAFFAN

-316 KDENPYHY
+316 KDENPNYY
-324 EDTIALFDYGFSN
+324 EDTISLFDYGFSN
-337 FQKVNIAQTETKY
+337 FQRVNISQTETKY
-350 NIENAGSFY
+350 NIDNAGSFY
-359 GGNDIFGNSEP
+359 SGNDIFGNSKP
-370 ILQLNQDDCLTLP
+370 ILQLNQTDSITLP
-383 NTITFED
+383 NTITFWD
-390 AVSNISYD
+390 AVSTISYD
-398 NTEPGQVAVITYT
+398 NTEPGQAAVITYT
-411 YHDVVLGT
+411 YNDVVLGT

-434 QDETAETTD
+434 GDETTGTTD
-443 AAEATAATEGTD
+443 GAEATAATQEPD
-455 STGATKETETAA
+455 STGATQPTEGAA
-467 SETVGDSD
+467 ADEPAGEGG
-475 NSGIPTA
+475 GIPTA
-482 TGQTTSG
+482 TQPTASG

-500 IFINVVKVFFWILGI
+500 IFINVIKVFFWILGI
-515 AVVIF
+515 AAAIF
-520 LILLLRAF
+520 LVLLTRAF
-528 LKNYHFAHRS
+528 IKNYHFAHRS
-538 TRLTWRFNR
+538 TRLTWRFGR

-557 SVDQDLQSRRKEAI
+557 SVDQDLQSRRREAI

>member
-1 MVYDK
+1 MIENVHYHTPF
-6 NCALS
+6 LS
-11 YTILVEKIRKD
+11 GYSRKD

-29 HFSYRSFF
+29 HFSYKAFF
-37 MKAVMGISAI
+37 TKAVMGISAI
-47 CLFVSDGL
+47 CLFASQGL
-55 NASAASIKED
+55 SATAATIKEE
-65 NIAHNQ
+65 NIAYNQ
-71 ALAVQSNAV
+71 SLAVQSNAV
-80 DNWPTGPVVSA
+80 ANWPTGPVISA

-98 ADSGAILYAKNI
+98 ADTGAILYAKNI

-218 GLPNEDHYTSAYD
+218 GLPNEEHYTSAYD
-231 LAMIGKAFFAN
+231 LAMIGRAFFAN

-294 VARSTLVSCAEKDGM
+294 VARSTLVSCAEKNGM

-316 KDENPYHY
+316 RDENPNYY
-324 EDTIALFDYGFSN
+324 EDTISLFDYGFSN
-337 FQKVNIAQTETKY
+337 FQRVNISQTETKY
-350 NIENAGSFY
+350 NIDNAGAFY
-359 GGNDIFGNSEP
+359 SGNDIFGNSKP
-370 ILQLNQDDCLTLP
+370 ILQLNQNDSITLP
-383 NTITFED
+383 NTITFRD
-390 AVSNISYD
+390 ASSAISYD
-398 NTEPGQVAVITYT
+398 NTAPGQAAVITYT
-411 YHDVVLGT
+411 YNDVVLGT

-434 QDETAETTD
+434 GDETTGATD
-443 AAEATAATEGTD
+443 GAEATAATQEPD
-455 STGATKETETAA
+455 STGATQPTEGAA
-467 SETVGDSD
+467 ADEPAGEGG
-475 NSGIPTA
+475 GIPTA
-482 TGQTTSG
+482 TQPTASG

-500 IFINVVKVFFWILGI
+500 IFINVIKVFFWILGI
-515 AVVIF
+515 AAAIF
-520 LILLLRAF
+520 LVLLIRAF
-528 LKNYHFAHRS
+528 IKNYHFAHRS
-538 TRLTWRFNR
+538 TRLTWRFGR

-557 SVDQDLQSRRKEAI
+557 SVDQDLQSRRREAI

>member
-1 MVYDK
+1 MIKGVFYHTPF
-6 NCALS
+6 
-11 YTILVEKIRKD
+11 YFRKD
-22 LYMRFLK
+22 LYMHFFR
-29 HFSYRSFF
+29 HFSYRIFF
-37 MKAVMGISAI
+37 TKAVTGISTL
-47 CLFVSDGL
+47 CLFASLGL
-55 NASAASIKED
+55 NVHAATIKEE

-71 ALAVQSNAV
+71 SLAIQSNEIT
-80 DNWPTGPVVSA
+80 NWPTGPVISA
-91 ESAILMD
+91 ESAVLMD
-98 ADSGAILYAKNI
+98 ADTGAILYAKNI
-110 HQKEYPASTTK
+110 HQQEYPASTTK

-187 ISGTTWQDFGDI
+187 ISGTTWQDFGAI

-231 LAMIGKAFFAN
+231 LAMIGRAFFAN

-294 VARSTLVSCAEKDGM
+294 VARSTLVSCAEKDGL

-316 KDENPYHY
+316 KDENPNYY
-324 EDTIALFDYGFSN
+324 EDTISLFDYGFSN
-337 FQKVNIAQTETKY
+337 FQSVNISQTETKY

-359 GGNDIFGNSEP
+359 SGNDIFGNSQS
-370 ILQLNQDDCLTLP
+370 ILELNQNACITLP
-383 NTITFED
+383 NTISFQD
-390 AVSNISYD
+390 AVSSISYD
-398 NTEPGQVAVITYT
+398 NTKPGQAAVITYT
-411 YHDVVLGT
+411 YNDVVLGS
-419 ASIDFTASEKGSSVF
+419 ASLDFTAAEKGSSVF
-434 QDETAETTD
+434 RDTTSESVNGTDTSADSTETVPSDTAETVASGAND
-443 AAEATAATEGTD
+443 ATQ
-455 STGATKETETAA
+455 ETSGNTN
-467 SETVGDSD
+467 G
-475 NSGIPTA
+475 GIPTA
-482 TGQTTSG
+482 AREPASDANDGTSH
-489 EEDTASGGPAV
+489 GPAV
-500 IFINVVKVFFWILGI
+500 IFINVIKVFFCILGI
-515 AVVIF
+515 AVLIF
-520 LILLLRAF
+520 LALLLRAF

-547 RRKRSRSRYR
+547 RRNRSRSRYN
-557 SVDQDLQSRRKEAI
+557 SVDQDLRNRRKEAI

-580 KKPNRFRD
+580 KRQSRFH
-588 LDF
+588 

>member
-1 MVYDK
+1 
-6 NCALS
+6 
-11 YTILVEKIRKD
+11 
-22 LYMRFLK
+22 
-29 HFSYRSFF
+29 
-37 MKAVMGISAI
+37 MGITTL
-47 CLFVSDGL
+47 CLFASWGL
-55 NASAASIKED
+55 NVSATTIKEQ
-65 NIAHNQ
+65 NIAYNQ
-71 ALAVQSNAV
+71 SLAVQSNAI

-91 ESAILMD
+91 ESAILID
-98 ADSGAILYAKNI
+98 ADTGAILYAKNI

-153 HIAIEPGEQLTMEE
+153 HIAIDPGEQLTMEE

-187 ISGTTWQDFGDI
+187 ISGTTWQDFGPI

-316 KDENPYHY
+316 KDENPNYY

-337 FQKVNIAQTETKY
+337 FQKVNISQTETKY

-359 GGNDIFGNSEP
+359 SGNDIFGNSKP
-370 ILQLNQDDCLTLP
+370 ILELNQEDCITLP
-383 NTITFED
+383 NTITFQD
-390 AVSNISYD
+390 AVSDISYD

-419 ASIDFTASEKGSSVF
+419 ASLDFTATEKGSSVF
-434 QDETAETTD
+434 QENVDDTTDETSASEEAPATEAADDQPAETTD
-443 AAEATAATEGTD
+443 ASSENIGGGIPAATQESSNPETD
-455 STGATKETETAA
+455 S
-467 SETVGDSD
+467 
-475 NSGIPTA
+475 
-482 TGQTTSG
+482 
-489 EEDTASGGPAV
+489 DTNGPAV
-500 IFINVVKVFFWILGI
+500 IFINVVKIFFWILGI

-538 TRLTWRFNR
+538 NRLTWRFSR
-547 RRKRSRSRYR
+547 RRNHSRARYR
-557 SVDQDLQSRRKEAI
+557 SVNQDLRSRRKEAI
-571 RQAKKRRKP
+571 REAKRRQKP
-580 KKPNRFRD
+580 KKQHRFK
-588 LDF
+588 

>member
-1 MVYDK
+1 MIENVHYHTPF
-6 NCALS
+6 LS
-11 YTILVEKIRKD
+11 GYSRKD

-29 HFSYRSFF
+29 HFSYRAFF
-37 MKAVMGISAI
+37 TKAVMGISAI
-47 CLFVSDGL
+47 CLFASQGL
-55 NASAASIKED
+55 SATAATIKEE
-65 NIAHNQ
+65 NIAYNQ
-71 ALAVQSNAV
+71 SLAVQSNAV
-80 DNWPTGPVVSA
+80 ANWPTGPVISA

-98 ADSGAILYAKNI
+98 ADTGAILYAKNI

-231 LAMIGKAFFAN
+231 LAMIGRAFFAN

-294 VARSTLVSCAEKDGM
+294 VARSTLVSCAERDGM

-316 KDENPYHY
+316 KDENPNYY
-324 EDTIALFDYGFSN
+324 EDTISLFDYGFSN
-337 FQKVNIAQTETKY
+337 FQRVNISQTETKY
-350 NIENAGSFY
+350 NIDNAGSFY
-359 GGNDIFGNSEP
+359 SGNDIFGNSKP
-370 ILQLNQDDCLTLP
+370 ILQLNQNDSITLP
-383 NTITFED
+383 NTITFWD
-390 AVSNISYD
+390 AVSTISYD
-398 NTEPGQVAVITYT
+398 NTEPGQAAVITYT
-411 YHDVVLGT
+411 YNDVVLGT

-434 QDETAETTD
+434 GDETTGTTD
-443 AAEATAATEGTD
+443 GAEATAATQEPD
-455 STGATKETETAA
+455 STGATQPTEGAA
-467 SETVGDSD
+467 ADEPAGEGG
-475 NSGIPTA
+475 GIPTA
-482 TGQTTSG
+482 TQPTASG

-500 IFINVVKVFFWILGI
+500 IFINVIKVFFWILGI
-515 AVVIF
+515 AAAIF
-520 LILLLRAF
+520 LVLLTRAF
-528 LKNYHFAHRS
+528 IKNYHFAHRS
-538 TRLTWRFNR
+538 TRLTWRFGR

-557 SVDQDLQSRRKEAI
+557 SVDQDLQSRRREAI